1 MHSLYQE
8 MTVQLKQD
16 ASQCRLPGKS
26 NGIANVVP
34 IELGLCSR
42 VLSRC
47 ALNHNCHNQKGA
59 EQQGEEVRHCA
70 LQQYQ
75 VDSLR
80 GQTVDKEMRNE
91 EKGVCYG
98 TTYSSTI
105 FSFCRATL

>member
-1 MHSLYQE
+1 MQSLYQE
-8 MTVQLKQD
+8 MTVQLKHD

-47 ALNHNCHNQKGA
+47 ALNHDGHNQEGA
-59 EQQGEEVRHCA
+59 EQQCEEVRHCA

-75 VDSLR
+75 VDSLQ
-80 GQTVDKEMRNE
+80 GQTVDEEMRNK

-98 TTYSSTI
+98 TTYTSTK
-105 FSFCRATL
+105 FTFRRATL